1 MRRFQSTLPTRGSAN
16 REAVTT
22 ANTSISIHA
31 PHEGERHLCGFSLI
45 LCNYN
50 FNPRSPRGGATPPSN
65 IKGNSHSPFQST
77 LPARGSDTN
86 NTYLTIHRRHFNPRS
101 PQGGATCSAYRI
113 CKGTA
118 YFNPRSPQGGAT
130 SFGFIISLTVSNFN
144 PRSPQGG
151 ATPLV
156 TIPCNAL
163 DISIH
168 APRKGE
174 RLTVLCFVI
183 STTNFNP
190 RSPQGG
196 ATKLIC
202 LQQHLWRISIHAP
215 RKGERR
221 READRALAYIKI
233 SIHAPHKGERLIL
246 L

>member
-1 MRRFQSTLPTRGSAN
+1 M
-16 REAVTT
+16 
-22 ANTSISIHA
+22 
-31 PHEGERHLCGFSLI
+31 
-45 LCNYN
+45 
-50 FNPRSPRGGATPPSN
+50 
-65 IKGNSHSPFQST
+65 
-77 LPARGSDTN
+77 
-86 NTYLTIHRRHFNPRS
+86 
-101 PQGGATCSAYRI
+101 
-113 CKGTA
+113 

-233 SIHAPHKGERLIL
+233 SIHAPRKGERRSCLIL
-246 L
+246 YVKSIRYFNPRSPQGGATLIVPSGNG